1 MNKSFRD
8 MCESS
13 GNSKKTFVQYA
24 VEVLDNIIKDK
35 NIEANQEFW
44 DDADNIKGAQR
55 ALVTIMGAIA
65 NDEKSPNYQN
75 LKRLFPGN
83 YDKKLF
89 DNGEEN
95 TYDSEWFLLK
105 DAGRFTVT
113 RQALT
118 AWAKENNVTIDVNK
132 GFK

>member
-75 LKRLFPGN
+75 LKHLFPGN